1 MYLNIIN
8 DEKRKTVLSGELVL
22 FTTHT
27 TCSETHKCVCMLA
40 YIHDVVIDEE
50 LFPEWKEK
58 HLKYNKALGSGGR
71 PATSEYNYIEFSLDK
86 FRGKYDFQV
95 TERRHS

>member
-8 DEKRKTVLSGELVL
+8 LKERKTVIIGKLTL

-27 TCSETHKCVCMLA
+27 TCSEKHKTVCMLA
-40 YIHDVVIDEE
+40 YMHEVVINED

-58 HLKYNKALGSGGR
+58 HLKYNKATGSDGIA
-71 PATSEYNYIEFSLDK
+71 ATSEYDYIEFSLDEI
-86 FRGKYDFQV
+86 RGIYDFQI
-95 TERRHS
+95 TNSRK